1 MKKVVVLYNLN
12 HYEHEYEAEFDSQ
25 VTIDAIE
32 NVLKDN
38 YNVKLIE
45 ATPDFKW
52 IQEIIHELPDIVFN
66 ICEGYYGPARESVY
80 AALLEQFQFLYTGPD
95 STNLLICH
103 NKSMVK
109 KILKG
114 KILVPNG
121 YSIRNINDVKQ
132 DLNVNYP
139 IIVKLNSEGSS
150 IGLSKDSIV
159 YDSYEL
165 LNKVEMLYNLYKSNI
180 LIEEYIDGIDISVI
194 YIEGIG
200 PLGPCTVQC
209 DAAFYDYEMKTVK
222 DDTVDIL
229 EAKGDYSELYE
240 IVRNIVRI
248 LDIKG
253 YAKLDFRVT
262 NNKYYLIEVNGQ
274 VSFHPYGEFITCAKR
289 NGYSFNE
296 VINYI
301 VEYTLKKSMKEYS
314 FGIGED
320 YGSID

>member
-1 MKKVVVLYNLN
+1 MKKVAVLYNLN

-32 NVLKDN
+32 NALKDN
-38 YNVKLIE
+38 YNVRLIE
-45 ATPDFKW
+45 ATSDFNW
-52 IQEIIHELPDIVFN
+52 IQEIIHELPDVVFN

-80 AALLEQFQFLYTGPD
+80 AALLEQFKLLYTGPD

-121 YSIRNINDVKQ
+121 YSIRNIDDVK
-132 DLNVNYP
+132 NVLDINYP
-139 IIVKLNSEGSS
+139 VIVKLNSEGSS
-150 IGLSKDSIV
+150 IGLCKDSIA
-159 YDSYEL
+159 YNSYEL
-165 LNKVEMLYNLYKSNI
+165 LNRVEMLYNLYKSNI

-209 DAAFYDYEMKTVK
+209 DAEFYDYEMKTVK
-222 DDTVDIL
+222 DDNVDII
-229 EAKGDYSELYE
+229 ETKGDYSMLYE

-253 YAKLDFRVT
+253 YAKLDFRVN
-262 NNKYYLIEVNGQ
+262 NNKYYFIEVNGQ
-274 VSFHPYGEFITCAKR
+274 VSFHPYGEFITCAKKMD
-289 NGYSFNE
+289 
-296 VINYI
+296 I
-301 VEYTLKKSMKEYS
+301 VLMRSL
-314 FGIGED
+314 I
-320 YGSID
+320 I